1 VQKRIFSWQGR
12 EFIDLSGE
20 ARSAASVEAET
31 DSLFR
36 SFEQELKTHGLSLEN
51 TVRTRLW
58 GRDREARNLGTAARS
73 KILTGKT
80 KASSSSYIS
89 PHRFDSDGRVAL
101 DLLAMRAARAD
112 AERRPVEFQPPRNY
126 LCYLRFDSF
135 VFLSGYTSDA
145 ETLDEQVPKVIDA
158 VASGLIV
165 AGATWDK
172 LIKISLFL
180 HRSQKLDTLKD
191 LLEKGPALSANC
203 QIEFGFVDGYAGD
216 KSLLEVEATALTG
229 S

>member
-1 VQKRIFSWQGR
+1 VQKRIFSWLDR

-58 GRDREARNLGTAARS
+58 GRDRKARNLGTAARS
-73 KILTGKT
+73 KILAGSS
-80 KASSSSYIS
+80 KASSSSYVS
-89 PHRFDSDGRVAL
+89 PDRFDSTSRVAL
-101 DLLAMRAARAD
+101 DLLAMRPSRAD

-126 LCYLRFDSF
+126 LCYLRSDSV

-145 ETLDEQVPKVIDA
+145 ETLEDQVPKVINA
-158 VASGLIV
+158 VASGLMV
-165 AGATWDK
+165 AGTMWDR
-172 LIKISLFL
+172 LVKISLFL
-180 HRSQKLDTLKD
+180 HRSQKLETLKD
-191 LLEKGPALSANC
+191 LLKKGPGLPANC

-216 KSLLEVEATALTG
+216 KSLLEVEATALVG
-229 S
+229 N

>member
-1 VQKRIFSWQGR
+1 MQKRIFSWQGR

-20 ARSAASVEAET
+20 ANSAASVEAET

-73 KILTGKT
+73 KILAGSA

-89 PHRFDSDGRVAL
+89 PRHFDSDARVAL
-101 DLLAMRAARAD
+101 DLLVLRPSRVD

-126 LCYLRFDSF
+126 LCYLRSDSV

-145 ETLDEQVPKVIDA
+145 KTLEDQVPEVMNS

-165 AGATWDK
+165 AGTMWDR
-172 LIKISLFL
+172 LVRMSLFL
-180 HRSQKLDTLKD
+180 HRSQKVDTLKE
-191 LLEKGPALSANC
+191 LLERGPALPANC
-203 QIEFGFVDGYAGD
+203 QIEFGFVDGYAGE

-229 S
+229 G